1 MEKIILI
8 ILYSGYSF
16 LLGFLLHRYLI
27 SSTQK
32 YNIRKANVTGIRW
45 ETQSKPILGGITFF
59 SLFIFGI
66 INYVVLFKG
75 DFLTNNIGV
84 GIILVVTISFLIG
97 LADDLLNSSPFFK
110 SSAQFACA
118 LLLINFDI
126 YIKIFENPTLNYLL
140 TILWVVGVMNSV
152 NMLDNMDAI
161 TSSVSVMIFTFLL
174 FVVIG
179 QNHAEIWFYL
189 VILVSA
195 ISSVGS
201 FLIFNWHPSK
211 MYMGDNGSMFLGA
224 LLSISG
230 ILFIWNIPAH
240 SLTHPGFTP
249 LLLIW
254 LLFTVP
260 ITDTTT
266 VSINRLL
273 KGNSPFVGGKDHT
286 THFLSY
292 LGFGD
297 RGVALIMIG
306 ITTVSLGLAAWLV
319 FVIKN
324 PTRQELVL
332 FALWPLLVFIVLYST
347 TRIVKPKGRSKNA

>member
-1 MEKIILI
+1 
-8 ILYSGYSF
+8 
-16 LLGFLLHRYLI
+16 
-27 SSTQK
+27 
-32 YNIRKANVTGIRW
+32 
-45 ETQSKPILGGITFF
+45 
-59 SLFIFGI
+59 
-66 INYVVLFKG
+66 
-75 DFLTNNIGV
+75 
-84 GIILVVTISFLIG
+84 
-97 LADDLLNSSPFFK
+97 
-110 SSAQFACA
+110 
-118 LLLINFDI
+118 
-126 YIKIFENPTLNYLL
+126 
-140 TILWVVGVMNSV
+140 MNSV

-161 TSSVSVMIFTFLL
+161 TSSVSTMIFGFMV

-179 QNHAEIWFYL
+179 QSHSEIWFYL
-189 VILVSA
+189 VVLVSA

-224 LLSISG
+224 LLSIAG
-230 ILFIWNIPAH
+230 ILFIWNMPAH
-240 SLTHPGFTP
+240 AMIHPGFTP

-292 LGFGD
+292 LGFCD
-297 RGVALIMIG
+297 RSVALIMIG
-306 ITTVSLGLAAWLV
+306 ISAISLGLASWLV

-324 PTRQELVL
+324 PTRHDLLL
-332 FALWPLLVFIVLYST
+332 FAIWPALVFIVLYSIT
-347 TRIVKPKGRSKNA
+347 KIVKPKEKRKNA